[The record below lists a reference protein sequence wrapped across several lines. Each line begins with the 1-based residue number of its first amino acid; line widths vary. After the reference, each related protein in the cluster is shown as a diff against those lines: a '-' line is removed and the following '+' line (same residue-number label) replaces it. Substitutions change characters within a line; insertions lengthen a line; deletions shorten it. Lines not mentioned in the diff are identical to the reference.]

1 MSFPKFPGRRMNRTD
16 KPNIK
21 LEDIPMNSLITILTT
36 SRGWIIRQAIKATAY
51 ITTPLTAWLS
61 ANGADGHET
70 QAIVSGIVAAVSV
83 LVELGLSF
91 AARKNP

>member
-36 SRGWIIRQAIKATAY
+36 SRGWIIRQALKGITVVTA
-51 ITTPLTAWLS
+51 PLAVWLS
-61 ANGADGHET
+61 EHGAGEHT
-70 QAIVSGIVAAVSV
+70 GAIIAGITAVVSAAI
-83 LVELGLSF
+83 EIGLSYL
-91 AARKNP
+91 ARKNK

>member
-1 MSFPKFPGRRMNRTD
+1 MSFPKFPGRKMNRTD

-36 SRGWIIRQAIKATAY
+36 SRGWVIRQAIKATAY
-51 ITTPLTAWLS
+51 ITTPLTAWLA
-61 ANGADGHET
+61 ANGADGNET

-91 AARKNP
+91 AARKNK